1 LEFVVG
7 VREEMLGTADPMVD
21 DEKRRLGRLLKET
34 GRERIRN
41 FRSLETLLDK
51 NSHIINTIVV

>member
-1 LEFVVG
+1 
-7 VREEMLGTADPMVD
+7 MLGTADPMVD